1 MLVREVMATNVEM
14 VQADAPVGHAAER
27 MAALDVGA
35 LPVWD
40 GTEVIGMVTDRD
52 ITVRATAAGED
63 PASETVRDVMTPQV
77 LFCFDDIDVEEA
89 SRAMAERQIRRLA
102 VLNRDNMLVGLIS
115 LGDLASASDPETA
128 GDALRDI
135 SQP

>member
-1 MLVREVMATNVEM
+1 MLVRDAMTTDVEM
-14 VQADAPVGHAAER
+14 VDADAPVEHAAER

-40 GTEVIGMVTDRD
+40 GAEVIGMLTDRD

-63 PASETVRDVMTPQV
+63 PRSATVRDVMTPQV
-77 LFCFDDIDVEEA
+77 LFCFDDVDVEEA

-102 VLNRDNMLVGLIS
+102 VLNRDNKLVGLIS
-115 LGDLASASDPETA
+115 LGDLASASDAETA

>member
-1 MLVREVMATNVEM
+1 MLVREVMSTDVEM
-14 VQADAPVGHAAER
+14 VEADAPVEQAAER

-35 LPVWD
+35 LPVWG

-63 PASETVRDVMTPQV
+63 PQSVTVRDVMTPQV
-77 LFCFDDIDVEEA
+77 LFCFDDVELEEA
-89 SRAMAERQIRRLA
+89 SSAMAERQIRRLA
-102 VLNRDNMLVGLIS
+102 VLNRDNMLVGIIS
-115 LGDLASASDPETA
+115 LGDLAAGSAAETA